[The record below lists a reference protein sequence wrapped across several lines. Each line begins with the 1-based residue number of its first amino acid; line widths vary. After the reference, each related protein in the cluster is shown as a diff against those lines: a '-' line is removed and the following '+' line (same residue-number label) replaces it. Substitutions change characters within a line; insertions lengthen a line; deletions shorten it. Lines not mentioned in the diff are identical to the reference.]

1 MRPSNV
7 CELKK
12 EQINGRSA
20 KIDQFDGNDFCL
32 NDCGFIRNDLSQ
44 LMRATSQAEYDM
56 KLRQLVEVPSTSIPD
71 NVSVTEALSYIMPRY
86 TQSPAELSLFAESLA
101 SKDITKLNE
110 IRSNAVKPSDKK
122 VVEPSND
129 GQE

>member
-1 MRPSNV
+1 MRPSTV
-7 CELKK
+7 HELTK
-12 EQINGRSA
+12 EQLNGLSA
-20 KIDQFDGNDFCL
+20 KVDQFDSNDFCL

-56 KLRQLVEVPSTSIPD
+56 KLRQLVEVPSSSIPD
-71 NVSVTEALSYIMPRY
+71 NVSITEGMGYIMPRY

-101 SKDITKLNE
+101 QKDITKLNE
-110 IRSNAVKPSDKK
+110 IRSKVKPSDTK